1 MIDTTP
7 KSYPL
12 RCRWCGDRLMIDV
25 PFDVTAQAGYA
36 ECIRGHSTPY
46 RYDGVTVVAGER
58 RRESPRSLPLETP
71 ARRPQAGS

>member
-1 MIDTTP
+1 MIDTAP

-36 ECIRGHSTPY
+36 ECILGHSTPY
-46 RYDGVTVVAGER
+46 RFDGVTVVAGER
-58 RRESPRSLPLETP
+58 RSGAPMSLPPKPPT
-71 ARRPQAGS
+71 RRPQAGS